1 MQLTLTNLLQHL
13 QTVFDFRFTDNVSKD
28 GDSIRYTLNVRKLY
42 ESGEIVTLSR
52 EWEDLQ
58 YLDHQLSTKALLTS
72 PGLIMPP
79 LPAKPATDSAGAES
93 RSRKQLGSRYT
104 KSLKN
109 YLSCIFSLSNRS
121 VIGDS
126 SQWNRDCKM
135 LEKFLEMIVNHPA
148 VSYTHLTLP
157 TILLV

>member
-1 MQLTLTNLLQHL
+1 M
-13 QTVFDFRFTDNVSKD
+13 SKD

-58 YLDHQLSTKALLTS
+58 YLDHQLTTKALLSS

-93 RSRKQLGSRYT
+93 RSRKQLGSRYLY
-104 KSLKN
+104 KGSLKLFLM
-109 YLSCIFSLSNRS
+109 YFLSATA
-121 VIGDS
+121 
-126 SQWNRDCKM
+126 Q
-135 LEKFLEMIVNHPA
+135 
-148 VSYTHLTLP
+148 
-157 TILLV
+157 

>member
-1 MQLTLTNLLQHL
+1 MKCNSNLKTNLLQHL

-58 YLDHQLSTKALLTS
+58 YLDHQLTTKALLTS

-93 RSRKQLGSRYT
+93 RSRKQLGSRSVYRL
-104 KSLKN
+104 SLQIV
-109 YLSCIFSLSNRS
+109 SHVFSLSATA
-121 VIGDS
+121 
-126 SQWNRDCKM
+126 Q
-135 LEKFLEMIVNHPA
+135 
-148 VSYTHLTLP
+148 
-157 TILLV
+157 